1 MIRTCDP
8 QIRNLNW
15 PSGFFY
21 LFKLSYDSIT
31 ACFRV
36 FIAYA
41 IQSISNFKKL
51 GRAFTIVVLEGYG
64 AKKKFVYFV
73 VNFYIFFI
81 SKIGFNINYIIK
93 R

>member
-1 MIRTCDP
+1 MHGVPGEIRTHDP

-64 AKKKFVYFV
+64 AKKNFCIFYCKFLYLLHQQD
-73 VNFYIFFI
+73 
-81 SKIGFNINYIIK
+81 
-93 R
+93 RL